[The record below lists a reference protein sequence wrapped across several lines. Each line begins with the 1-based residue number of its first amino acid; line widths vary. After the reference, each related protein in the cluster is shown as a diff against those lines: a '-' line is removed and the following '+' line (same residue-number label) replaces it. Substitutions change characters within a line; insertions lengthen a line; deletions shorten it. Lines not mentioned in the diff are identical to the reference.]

1 MAARCKFSDDSQCH
15 VNVNWDP
22 HASEVYVGLTDE
34 EPKVTL
40 SIEEVGGLKWNLSD
54 ALGDAKAVTVTC
66 DKAPIDDQTEPVT
79 DSPLRRM
86 MASP

>member
-1 MAARCKFSDDSQCH
+1 M
-15 VNVNWDP
+15 
-22 HASEVYVGLTDE
+22 EVYVGLTDE

-40 SIEEVGGLKWNLSD
+40 DIVEAGGPEWTLREG
-54 ALGDAKAVTVTC
+54 LGDAKAVTVTC
-66 DKAPIDDQTEPVT
+66 DKAPVDDRTEPVT